1 MNNSTRITLLAGLV
15 FLLGIGSSV
24 AQTKTKHPNI
34 IFLLSD
40 DQRADTI
47 AAWGNKNIST
57 PNLDGLVSEGI
68 SFTNTYC
75 MGGLQGAVCVPSRAM
90 MMTGKTLFRVKENL
104 ADEMTWPQTFAQN
117 GYATFGIGKWHNTPP
132 SYIKTFQE
140 GKAVFF
146 GGMNDPYSM
155 PL

>member
-24 AQTKTKHPNI
+24 AQTKAKHPNI

-47 AAWGNKNIST
+47 VAWGNKNIST
-57 PNLDGLVSEGI
+57 PNLDGLVGDGM
-68 SFTNTYC
+68 SFTSTYC

-90 MMTGKTLFRVKENL
+90 MMTGKTLFRIKENL
-104 ADEMTWPQTFAQN
+104 EGEKTWPQIFAE
-117 GYATFGIGKWHNTPP
+117 IERRVEH
-132 SYIKTFQE
+132 
-140 GKAVFF
+140 
-146 GGMNDPYSM
+146 
-155 PL
+155 